1 MSVCIV
7 WKKARSG
14 FVIVGLINL
23 VIFIILLISYFVLA
37 KLFISVL
44 SGFELVVALA
54 GCGLG
59 MVFVGTYVFHV
70 AVDAFRRIKR
80 FDKETS
86 RGLEICV

>member
-23 VIFIILLISYFVLA
+23 VIFIILLILYFVLA
-37 KLFISVL
+37 KFFISVL

-54 GCGLG
+54 GYGLG

-80 FDKETS
+80 FDKETR